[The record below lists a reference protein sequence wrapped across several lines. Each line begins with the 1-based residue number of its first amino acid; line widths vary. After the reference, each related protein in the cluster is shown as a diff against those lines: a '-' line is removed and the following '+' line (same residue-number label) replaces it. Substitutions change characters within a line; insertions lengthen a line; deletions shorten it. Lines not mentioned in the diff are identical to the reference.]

1 MGKREDKTEVQVF
14 LEEVLKGIGVSSDQ
28 MKPLVDKFHA
38 YATVDSMREITD
50 ERWIKLEL
58 SQYLLNAIKKQLSVT
73 APASTRIPT
82 QAKQPSAVQPPKRAN
97 DLPRT
102 KNRHAML
109 SEWKNR
115 NFIIASC
122 QMAIALTKLPTFQ
135 HFLAED
141 NDKSRIS
148 PNDDSALA
156 TVIAEMDLFAQANW
170 GILLEHLS
178 KDQVERV
185 LDEGVRSATGETRF
199 LLAPRSALGKQLRTE
214 LYGCS
219 PHPIRQEAENVR
231 APSTTQRPSQF
242 PAERRNQSEGQNCG
256 EEEGLPRK
264 STEETIPK
272 VMEGKHP
279 KQPQKVVHEAAEEIE
294 GNLPLFKSQPP
305 RPERSSVAPAQ
316 GPVRPR
322 APLDPKPSPPP
333 EDPAQ
338 PVLQD
343 PPPSASSQG
352 ADKKSRGLRDPAR
365 SAPPPHP
372 APRRQA
378 PIAPTS
384 PQDPTDQSA
393 VPDRSARASL
403 QGVDQ
408 QSPTRRDPTPSA
420 PPRHPPPRRKTPI
433 PPTPPQDPIH
443 QSAVPDLLQAAS
455 PDSTSLSSPQV
466 SAVPSTAPPADTAE
480 LRAQLERAEQ
490 RALKLEKEVV
500 ELRSKAAMWEQRAR
514 VAEKKSLDIINDP
527 NAIQNLKI
535 EQKKKLLARVLQES
549 ALKRITD
556 SADSYHV
563 QPQATATAPNTDT
576 AWTCT
581 ERPPMATPQETKA
594 ASLAETTSATLKET
608 KAASFAETTS
618 TSTNDAMASQ
628 PVSTPLHTV
637 PTPARTHA
645 NNRFDGAP
653 GRTQADTCGIAR
665 NDKAPAPQPS
675 VIWNSEAW
683 RRIWHR
689 NTTSPLSNA
698 WDFKTAL
705 KRSELVWALRTSP
718 PTDWDIDVVHLD
730 DKNLTLDMA
739 MEIFSLL
746 NQAKSLRSIRIYNNS
761 LHGDVDKL
769 FDVLAPSH
777 VERMEEIHLTNNDF
791 TPESVIRFL
800 KKFENI
806 GRRSKKTKLIR
817 FDFRDWKPSVK
828 EYANSGALKICHGL
842 DCRNRHLPCRNK
854 ADIHIPK
861 YEIFC

>member
-73 APASTRIPT
+73 APSTRIPT

-279 KQPQKVVHEAAEEIE
+279 K
-294 GNLPLFKSQPP
+294 
-305 RPERSSVAPAQ
+305 
-316 GPVRPR
+316 
-322 APLDPKPSPPP
+322 
-333 EDPAQ
+333 
-338 PVLQD
+338 
-343 PPPSASSQG
+343 
-352 ADKKSRGLRDPAR
+352 
-365 SAPPPHP
+365 
-372 APRRQA
+372 
-378 PIAPTS
+378 
-384 PQDPTDQSA
+384 
-393 VPDRSARASL
+393 
-403 QGVDQ
+403 
-408 QSPTRRDPTPSA
+408 
-420 PPRHPPPRRKTPI
+420 
-433 PPTPPQDPIH
+433 
-443 QSAVPDLLQAAS
+443 
-455 PDSTSLSSPQV
+455 V

-527 NAIQNLKI
+527 N
-535 EQKKKLLARVLQES
+535 
-549 ALKRITD
+549 
-556 SADSYHV
+556 
-563 QPQATATAPNTDT
+563 PQATATAPNTDT